1 MTGAPPPMAEAAA
14 VSVSSVTVGKTAAA
28 DKSVATTALF
38 APKDDIIVSVKTD
51 GAANNVNVGAKLTYQ
66 DGQVAG
72 EQTATLNTSGAETT
86 NVTFKNAKGWP
97 AGKYRAEV
105 TVDGGGRNAAGVRG
119 QVSPADSLPAGLTM
133 DAAARLRPFV
143 GRCPLWG
150 LAGYAERTTDRSGD
164 RMLSWI
170 ALTLAMGPANL

>member
-51 GAANNVNVGAKLTYQ
+51 GAANNVAVGAKLTYQ

-72 EQTATLNTSGAETT
+72 EQNATLNTSGAETT

-105 TVDGGGRNAAGVRG
+105 TVDGKAAGTPQEFEVK
-119 QVSPADSLPAGLTM
+119 
-133 DAAARLRPFV
+133 
-143 GRCPLWG
+143 
-150 LAGYAERTTDRSGD
+150 
-164 RMLSWI
+164 
-170 ALTLAMGPANL
+170 